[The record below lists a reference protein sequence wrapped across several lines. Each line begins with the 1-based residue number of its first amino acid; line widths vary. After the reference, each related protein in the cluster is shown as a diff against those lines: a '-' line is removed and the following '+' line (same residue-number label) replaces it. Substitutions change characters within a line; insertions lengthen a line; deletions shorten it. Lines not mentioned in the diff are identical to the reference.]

1 MLRLARFS
9 AQAGD
14 HSGFHQVGL
23 QGHALR
29 VESPVQFD
37 LLCQVFAPG
46 DGGFAAGAFGQL
58 VGFGVDLLDLC
69 RVVGVAEPGVEVL
82 EDGGIFSEYFIVV
95 NERVRRALHLFLHQ
109 FGEALVRSASP
120 LPGCMLEREG

>member
-1 MLRLARFS
+1 MR
-9 AQAGD
+9 
-14 HSGFHQVGL
+14 
-23 QGHALR
+23 
-29 VESPVQFD
+29 
-37 LLCQVFAPG
+37 QVFAPG

-109 FGEALVRSASP
+109 FGEALVQFGIAATG
-120 LPGCMLEREG
+120 LYA